1 MLAAMCFSGALTR
14 RQNGAAVSAQAHI
27 AKRCERP
34 KACAEAKKKAR
45 RINDAPSNKNVWQ
58 LLVGTFIVVKRAWLQ
73 TAPLLDFSSLQ
84 PANSKMYQQLIHKS
98 LWMAWG

>member
-1 MLAAMCFSGALTR
+1 MLATLYFSGASLR
-14 RQNGAAVSAQAHI
+14 GQNGIAVSAQAHI

-73 TAPLLDFSSLQ
+73 TAPLLDFSSLRA
-84 PANSKMYQQLIHKS
+84 ANIKMYQQLIHNY
-98 LWMAWG
+98 LWMSWG